1 MGKMLIRKVG
11 IRKASWKDPVI
22 TKVQEVT
29 GESTSKD
36 RVKTRLATR
45 QRKKGTNQS
54 GEGVRQHS
62 LNEMG
67 EAALKCRYK
76 ISIKVKIE

>member
-54 GEGVRQHS
+54 GEG
-62 LNEMG
+62 
-67 EAALKCRYK
+67 
-76 ISIKVKIE
+76 